1 MAKLTK
7 QWIGNSVSY
16 ATLQEKDLIRA
27 FEEVLDLAGVEY
39 ERPAAADKVLLGQ
52 ALTCSE
58 WAQVGSYVNETLCDL
73 LNSIAPD
80 GTEFGPHPGDG
91 SDFGFWKVEAE

>member
-58 WAQVGSYVNETLCDL
+58 WAQVGSLCQR
-73 LNSIAPD
+73 NSVATCSTALPRRH
-80 GTEFGPHPGDG
+80 GVRPSSGR
-91 SDFGFWKVEAE
+91 WL